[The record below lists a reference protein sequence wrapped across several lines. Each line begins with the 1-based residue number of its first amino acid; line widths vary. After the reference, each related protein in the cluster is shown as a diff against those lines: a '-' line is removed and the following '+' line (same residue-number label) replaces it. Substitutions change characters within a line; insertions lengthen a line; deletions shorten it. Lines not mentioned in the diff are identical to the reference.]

1 MKQEHQ
7 QFNMKHKT
15 LTIFK
20 FRRLGF
26 HRNETSCN
34 NEVNLQIEN
43 ANIQKTLNLKF
54 QIWNLDRDESLKMN
68 RFSGEGLHFARR
80 RRLRCCGGARV
91 RRRRRWL
98 RWCYGSPEKEIVA
111 VVLGFAGEGDGCI
124 KLICISIKN
133 ECVRKKKKRMNAYF

>member
-1 MKQEHQ
+1 MKHKTLTIFKFTMKQEHQ

-98 RWCYGSPEKEIVA
+98 RWCYGSPEKEMVA
-111 VVLGFAGEGDGCI
+111 SSLFVFLLRMNA
-124 KLICISIKN
+124 
-133 ECVRKKKKRMNAYF
+133 CVKKKRMNAYF

>member
-54 QIWNLDRDESLKMN
+54 QIWNLDRDESLKMKMKI
-68 RFSGEGLHFARR
+68 RFSGEELHFAR
-80 RRLRCCGGARV
+80 A
-91 RRRRRWL
+91 
-98 RWCYGSPEKEIVA
+98 
-111 VVLGFAGEGDGCI
+111 EGD
-124 KLICISIKN
+124 
-133 ECVRKKKKRMNAYF
+133 